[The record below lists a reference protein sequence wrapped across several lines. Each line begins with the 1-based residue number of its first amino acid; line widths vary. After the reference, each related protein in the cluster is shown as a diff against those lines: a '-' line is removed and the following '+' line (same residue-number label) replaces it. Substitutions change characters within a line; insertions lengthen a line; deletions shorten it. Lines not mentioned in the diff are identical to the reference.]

1 MARAVEAAPDDRDV
15 LYWCSEFTAT
25 RAEAVVRL
33 EGYLRRLAE
42 GDDADR
48 IAAARSGI
56 EVLRTLGERSVWVSV
71 TRPEKAEIPLTRIWD
86 PATGTVQGFVIRVGL
101 GEKRKPVPLLLDTG
115 SPGLFVIRRA
125 ARKRGFDS
133 LAEQTQFGGG
143 GDRRHVTSRGLF
155 PSATI
160 GDLRFADALASSNKQ
175 EMDPTGRYHGVIGLA
190 VFNGY
195 RVTLDLENDRL
206 LLDSPVDPADGE
218 TYWTIEGQW
227 LVPGSVT
234 GQPSLLLLDTGATH
248 SAVDLSTAERIPG
261 ARMGPPV
268 TMHGFGGRIEG
279 ARRVSGVEIAIQGL
293 ESGSG
298 PMNAVDLS
306 TRSRLGG
313 VELSGF
319 VGLDLL
325 DGKRIVI
332 DTVARRIAIR

>member
-1 MARAVEAAPDDRDV
+1 
-15 LYWCSEFTAT
+15 
-25 RAEAVVRL
+25 
-33 EGYLRRLAE
+33 
-42 GDDADR
+42 
-48 IAAARSGI
+48 
-56 EVLRTLGERSVWVSV
+56 
-71 TRPEKAEIPLTRIWD
+71 
-86 PATGTVQGFVIRVGL
+86 
-101 GEKRKPVPLLLDTG
+101 
-115 SPGLFVIRRA
+115 
-125 ARKRGFDS
+125 
-133 LAEQTQFGGG
+133 
-143 GDRRHVTSRGLF
+143 
-155 PSATI
+155 
-160 GDLRFADALASSNKQ
+160 
-175 EMDPTGRYHGVIGLA
+175 MDPTGRYHGVIGLA